1 VRYLLPAPYPDELLG
16 SLWIRMARR
25 TQLSIAVLTQAVV
38 GGAKGRPG
46 IFHLGNLR
54 AMGAG
59 VRIAPELL
67 LWNHTVFPY
76 STAFFRKAALVEAV
90 QSALSTGADARK
102 VGAIVQSVS
111 DFSRLRRFCASC
123 AQEELAATGETY
135 WHRQHNLPGV
145 QICLR
150 HLRGLS
156 VTELP
161 TTSTR
166 WHSALPGDLLRLLP
180 RVGRKKPSRLQVLLA
195 ELSND
200 VIIRAPLSSVHR
212 DADWY
217 REAVVMLG
225 LASHGRNIDAAK
237 LTDWFARQ
245 LGKLA
250 DAVLPER
257 DRSLR
262 WSALMVRP
270 GSNQPIRTFK
280 HLLLEAALRLQ
291 EPTRKPIL
299 NHEPRGFRGYATPQA
314 DAQFA
319 RKVRLLVNKYVA
331 LGERVPVAEVL
342 TEAGCWSRF
351 RHARDMYPAIAREV
365 VRLKESA
372 AAMRPNWGKGST
384 CG

>member
-16 SLWIRMARR
+16 SLWVRFARR
-25 TQLSIAVLTQAVV
+25 TELPIAVLTQAVV
-38 GGAKGRPG
+38 GAKGRPG

-54 AMGAG
+54 AMSTGL
-59 VRIAPELL
+59 RMAPERL
-67 LWNHTVFPY
+67 LWSHTVFPY
-76 STAFFRKAALVEAV
+76 STAFFRKDALVEAV
-90 QSALSTGADARK
+90 QSVLSTGPDARK
-102 VGAIVQSVS
+102 AGHFVQSVS

-123 AQEELAATGETY
+123 AREELTATGETY

-150 HLRGLS
+150 HKRGLN
-156 VTELP
+156 VTVLP

-166 WHSALPGDLLRLLP
+166 WRSELPGDLLRLLP
-180 RVGRKKPSRLQVLLA
+180 RTSYRKPSRLQVVLA
-195 ELSND
+195 ELSRD
-200 VIIRAPLSSVHR
+200 VVIRKPLSVLRR

-217 REAVVMLG
+217 REAIVVLG
-225 LASHGRNIDAAK
+225 LSSHRRNIDATK

-245 LGKLA
+245 MGEFA

-270 GSNQPIRTFK
+270 GCNQPVRTFK

-291 EPTRKPIL
+291 PPIRKPIL

-319 RKVRLLVNKYVA
+319 RTVRLLVNKYVA
-331 LGERVPVAEVL
+331 LGERVSVLQVL

-351 RHARDMYPAIAREV
+351 RHARELYPAVAREV
-365 VRLKESA
+365 ARLKASE
-372 AAMRPNWGKGST
+372 AAMRPNWGKGAT
-384 CG
+384 PA